1 MWLLEDVSR
10 VTNHDSNIPA
20 KTLSLS
26 VHSACSREGMSFA
39 CHFNSL
45 KSASANP
52 REVSV
57 GRKPLPN
64 GWDCTAPHVI
74 QQMKEVPTQ
83 HLPYLVSV
91 HRIFLLQL
99 TLSHCLVL
107 SLIFLQFFCWHL
119 WDTFGRHAFKDQRN
133 TGKAFWKL
141 CLQAGSKGNA
151 GNCCWIQSLPVVL
164 PPPRPLCSA
173 SHVKHLPIH
182 CRLAEIFLRLLL
194 FIFQILRDIAIRNK
208 NKMEPENR
216 EEANMLWYVWFTKIK
231 CLIKKNKKQKKTC

>member
-1 MWLLEDVSR
+1 MQQQESYLQTYKLKEEKYYMWLLEDVSR

-57 GRKPLPN
+57 GRRPLPN

-133 TGKAFWKL
+133 TGKAF
-141 CLQAGSKGNA
+141 
-151 GNCCWIQSLPVVL
+151 
-164 PPPRPLCSA
+164 
-173 SHVKHLPIH
+173 
-182 CRLAEIFLRLLL
+182 
-194 FIFQILRDIAIRNK
+194 
-208 NKMEPENR
+208 
-216 EEANMLWYVWFTKIK
+216 
-231 CLIKKNKKQKKTC
+231 

>member
-26 VHSACSREGMSFA
+26 VHSACSIEGMSFA

-57 GRKPLPN
+57 GRRPLPN

-107 SLIFLQFFCWHL
+107 SLIFLQFFCWH
-119 WDTFGRHAFKDQRN
+119 H
-133 TGKAFWKL
+133 
-141 CLQAGSKGNA
+141 GSGLADCHQIGQKVLLVQLAENM
-151 GNCCWIQSLPVVL
+151 CVVSHHDGDL
-164 PPPRPLCSA
+164 FHHPAVSSGSA
-173 SHVKHLPIH
+173 SLSLGTAL
-182 CRLAEIFLRLLL
+182 CQL
-194 FIFQILRDIAIRNK
+194 FT
-208 NKMEPENR
+208 P
-216 EEANMLWYVWFTKIK
+216 T
-231 CLIKKNKKQKKTC
+231 